1 MKKAITIL
9 PFIIAVSFILASCS
23 SSVRFAEKTKSN
35 TTKKSNTVKPEPQK
49 KSNYSANQDFFEDEL
64 ADKIIKE
71 ANSWIG
77 VPYRYA
83 GESKSGADCS
93 GFVMS
98 VFSVYGFALPRTAQL
113 QWENTKSIER
123 RNLRKADLIFFSDGG
138 KVDHVGIYIGEN
150 RFIHASTSK
159 GVIITELSKDYYVK
173 RLKGFGRVSGIY

>member
-1 MKKAITIL
+1 MKRAIYIL
-9 PFIIAVSFILASCS
+9 PIAIAISLLLASCS
-23 SSVRFAEKTKSN
+23 SSVRFAEKSKSN
-35 TTKKSNTVKPEPQK
+35 PSKIPNTVKSEPQK
-49 KSNYSANQDFFEDEL
+49 KSNYSAGQDYFEGEL
-64 ADKIIKE
+64 ADKIIQE

-113 QWENTKSIER
+113 QWENTKSIDR
-123 RNLRKADLIFFSDGG
+123 RNLRKADLVFFSDGG
-138 KVDHVGIYIGEN
+138 KVDHVGIYIGED

-159 GVIITELSKDYYVK
+159 GVIITELNKEYYVK